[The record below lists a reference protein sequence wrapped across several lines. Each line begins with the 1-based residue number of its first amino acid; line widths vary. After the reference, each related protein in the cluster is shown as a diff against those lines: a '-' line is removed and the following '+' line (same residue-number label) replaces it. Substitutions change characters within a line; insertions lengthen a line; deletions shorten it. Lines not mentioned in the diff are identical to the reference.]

1 MNIIFK
7 NIKNNPVVIAI
18 IISSLILF
26 ISSSLR
32 HALFQSNAYDLGIF
46 DNGIYLISQGQK
58 PFVTFRGLHILGDH
72 AAYILYV
79 IALFY
84 KIYPD
89 VHWLFA
95 IQAISLSLGALPTY
109 QLSLQAGL
117 KETQAQTFA
126 FVYLLYPLIFNVN
139 LFDFHPE
146 VIALPAI
153 LYAIL
158 YARNQNFLG
167 FILSIIIILGCKEVL
182 SLVLISMGVWLFIF
196 EKKPRYALV
205 SIILGFLWFFLS
217 TEFIIPHF
225 SQAPPIAVGVYSF
238 LGNSLPE
245 ITLNIILKPGLVL
258 SKIFTLANLEYLI
271 LLLIPLIWGL
281 WGRHLTPLIC
291 AAPILF
297 LNLLAENPQMKNLT
311 QQYSLAILPFL
322 ILAVIDNLAHGEGL
336 FKPRKWM
343 ILWSLI
349 AFFSLAKYGYFT
361 SKYLTTL
368 DNWQATREALS
379 YIKTQ
384 DNVLTTDK
392 IAPHL
397 THRPRLELAIQ
408 GRENLDLQPFQYVLL
423 NQRHPGWPS
432 SPELVIGLVKRL
444 QNHPDFQLKYDRDDV
459 WLFEKFYQNNDHR

>member
-1 MNIIFK
+1 MILFSEK
-7 NIKNNPVVIAI
+7 KIKVHPVLTGV

-26 ISSSLR
+26 ACSSLR
-32 HALFQSNAYDLGIF
+32 HFFFQSNAYDLGIF
-46 DNGIYLISQGQK
+46 DNGIYLISQGK
-58 PFVTFRGLHILGDH
+58 EPFVYFRGLHILGDH
-72 AAYILYV
+72 AAYILYI

-84 KIYPD
+84 KLYPD
-89 VHWLFA
+89 IHWLFA

-117 KETQAQTFA
+117 KETQAQTLA

-153 LYAIL
+153 LYAVL
-158 YARNQNFLG
+158 AARNNHILG
-167 FILSIIIILGCKEVL
+167 FIISVFIILGCKEVL
-182 SLVLISMGVWLFIF
+182 SLVLIAMGIWLWIF
-196 EKKPRYALV
+196 EKKRRCAA
-205 SIILGFLWFFLS
+205 IAILSGICWFFLS
-217 TEFIIPHF
+217 TEWIIPHF

-238 LGNSLPE
+238 LGNSLFE
-245 ITLNIILKPGLVL
+245 ISLNIILKPGLVL
-258 SKIFTLANLEYLI
+258 SKILTLANLEYLF

-281 WGRHLTPLIC
+281 SWRHLTPLMG

-311 QQYSLAILPFL
+311 QQYSLTIFPFL
-322 ILAVIDNLAHGEGL
+322 LLAIIANLSTGGGWI
-336 FKPRKWM
+336 KQKKWI

-349 AFFSLAKYGYFT
+349 CFFALAKYGYFA
-361 SKYLTTL
+361 SRYLQTL
-368 DNWQATREALS
+368 DNWQATREALT

-384 DNVLTTDK
+384 NPVLTTDK

-397 THRPRLELAIQ
+397 THRPILQLAIQ
-408 GRENLDLQPFQYVLL
+408 GREQTDLEPFQYVLL

-432 SPELVIGLVKRL
+432 SPELVIELVNRL
-444 QNHPDFQLKYDRDDV
+444 KNHPDFQLKYHQDDV
-459 WLFEKFYQNNDHR
+459 WLFEQDSVLK